1 MLFHPH
7 YEYIICGGGTTDV
20 EHHSVVGIGY
30 LVGTC
35 LGCYLFVKVEE
46 SGSEYLSLCPPP
58 KKGIYLKY
66 SNKKIGKEFNMATES
81 PTSTYFS
88 FWAANSLP

>member
-7 YEYIICGGGTTDV
+7 YEYIICVGGTTDV

-30 LVGTC
+30 LVGTD

-46 SGSEYLSLCPPP
+46 SGSEYLSLCPPGVREILTYCP
-58 KKGIYLKY
+58 VPRSPY
-66 SNKKIGKEFNMATES
+66 SYSMHLEDNENKLGLS
-81 PTSTYFS
+81 
-88 FWAANSLP
+88 